1 MAKDVFVSYTTADK
15 EIAYQIVEFLEKN
28 NIQCFVAP
36 RDIDP
41 GTPYASNLTRAI
53 SETNASI
60 LVASKA
66 INASNH
72 VLNELDIMVAQNKMI
87 LPYFIED
94 FEMND
99 DYRYY
104 LGRTQRIIAYPN
116 AVESYYP
123 KIIDAIAPILPK
135 NIKIEQ
141 KPAEQKS
148 ENPLERMQKV
158 FDYIP
163 DRGIMINPED
173 HQRNVSFRT
182 DTFINMFGGIYEEVV
197 KLSSKEQVDKIF
209 HDSGYTSGQ
218 SFAQR
223 LNANWDQAQN
233 VVLYEEKL
241 RKWCAF
247 DSEVGWGK
255 FDIDVDINEETGDFK
270 GQLTISESFIVDNK
284 NKREICQFM
293 KGYCEGVIETLLE
306 VKVKL
311 NCLVCPLKNRFKT
324 TCVFEI
330 EICE

>member
-1 MAKDVFVSYTTADK
+1 MAKDVFISYTTADK
-15 EIAYQIVEFLEKN
+15 DIAYQIVDFLEN
-28 NIQCFVAP
+28 NSVKCFVAP

-41 GTPYASNLTRAI
+41 GTSYASNLTKAI
-53 SETNASI
+53 RETSASI
-60 LVASKA
+60 IVASNS
-66 INASNH
+66 INASEH
-72 VLNELDIMVAQNKMI
+72 VLNELDVMVAEKKFI
-87 LPYFIED
+87 LPFFIED
-94 FEMND
+94 YEMNA

-116 AVESYYP
+116 AVESYFP
-123 KIIDAIAPILPK
+123 KILDAISPILPK
-135 NIKIEQ
+135 KAKPQVKVSEQ
-141 KPAEQKS
+141 KT
-148 ENPLERMQKV
+148 ENSLERTQKV

-197 KLSSKEQVDKIF
+197 KLSTKEQVDKIF

-223 LNANWDQAQN
+223 LNANWDQAQS

-255 FDIDVDINEETGDFK
+255 FDIDVDVNEETGDFK
-270 GQLTISESFIVDNK
+270 GKLTISESFIVDNK
-284 NKREICQFM
+284 NKREICHFM
-293 KGYCEGVIETLLE
+293 KGYCEGVIETLLG

-324 TCVFEI
+324 TCVFDI